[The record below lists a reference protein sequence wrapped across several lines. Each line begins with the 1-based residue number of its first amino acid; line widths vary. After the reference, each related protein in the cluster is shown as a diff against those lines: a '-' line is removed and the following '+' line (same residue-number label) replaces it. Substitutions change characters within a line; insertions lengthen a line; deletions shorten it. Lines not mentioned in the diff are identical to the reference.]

1 MFNTND
7 MAKASNVKIALTPY
21 QVEALVDLIDKE
33 TILFA
38 KEAAICPSRIVALRS
53 LSSALKG

>member
-1 MFNTND
+1 
-7 MAKASNVKIALTPY
+7 MAKATNVKIALTPY